1 MVHAKSSLVH
11 GLHAQQLDN
20 LLPDHVLHP
29 DIPNSGDESLP
40 KVISRHKNSSTRTVR
55 WRMLSSSEIWNSSWK
70 LLNLTRDLATIASGC
85 PAAGPINIFKVEV
98 FHQEHFT
105 NTKLNVNTDR
115 KVTEDEET
123 EVLILFFTC

>member
-1 MVHAKSSLVH
+1 MKHQIWSKKGILLKILHSAGISSIPTSPIP
-11 GLHAQQLDN
+11 GMN
-20 LLPDHVLHP
+20 LSPW
-29 DIPNSGDESLP
+29 I
-40 KVISRHKNSSTRTVR
+40 VISRPKNSSTRKVR

-85 PAAGPINIFKVEV
+85 PATGPKNIFKVEV